1 MMTRQAHLRAGLVG
15 VAAALSVVFAL
26 ANDGAAQVS
35 PRAAGTSQD
44 GSTVPI
50 AQAMTLEA
58 QANELCSCR
67 TNCLRIARLYE
78 EEASLRSEDDPQRAV
93 DYQLAA
99 VAYHHEGKL
108 REAQRNATAAA
119 DAFLMIGDVLN
130 AAHQFIDAAT
140 VAQERKRHEEAL
152 RFVQRAE
159 CLSQSPLLSL
169 AQAELIRGRIQP
181 TGRVLLVKR

>member
-15 VAAALSVVFAL
+15 VAAALSVLFAL
-26 ANDGAAQVS
+26 ANDGAAQGG
-35 PRAAGTSQD
+35 PRPAGTGQD

-50 AQAMTLEA
+50 AQAM
-58 QANELCSCR
+58 
-67 TNCLRIARLYE
+67 
-78 EEASLRSEDDPQRAV
+78 SL
-93 DYQLAA
+93 
-99 VAYHHEGKL
+99 
-108 REAQRNATAAA
+108 EAQRNATAAA
-119 DAFLMIGDVLN
+119 EAFLMIGDVLN

-181 TGRVLLVKR
+181 TGRVLLVRR